1 MKRNILW
8 MILLAAM
15 ATACGKS
22 DPMSGFSGNIKLTES
37 NLLGTWQFDTL
48 SGDVSNRQLRLTII
62 DSRRRTM
69 TFLDQNYN
77 WTLDGNYI
85 KGTQLGEDA
94 LAYESAFI
102 QVKSLNKVVFAD
114 STSAILMQV
123 DGYVASHRNI
133 SDIDTFWTFQGTL
146 YKQ

>member
-1 MKRNILW
+1 
-8 MILLAAM
+8 
-15 ATACGKS
+15 
-22 DPMSGFSGNIKLTES
+22 MSGFSGNIKLTES

-48 SGDVSNRQLRLTII
+48 SGDVSNRQLRLTMI
-62 DSRRRTM
+62 DSRRRMM

-102 QVKSLNKVVFAD
+102 QVKSLNNVVFAD
-114 STSAILMQV
+114 STSAILMRV